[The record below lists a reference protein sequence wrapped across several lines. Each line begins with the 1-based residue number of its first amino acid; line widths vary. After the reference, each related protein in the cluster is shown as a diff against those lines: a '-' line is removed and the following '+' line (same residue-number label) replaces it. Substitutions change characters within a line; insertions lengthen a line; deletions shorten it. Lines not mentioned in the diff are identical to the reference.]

1 MTLFQTTAIVEKIA
15 DGIVSKP
22 DVPISILI
30 LLLVIVGLFYLL
42 IRNYKQTDK
51 VADQLENNNKLMSTL
66 IQLTNT
72 DHEATIINRDI
83 LQRFDVSLGNT
94 NVQLNN
100 MVQDLRLH
108 RDECNRKYS
117 EFLKNKI

>member
-1 MTLFQTTAIVEKIA
+1 MGETIA
-15 DGIVSKP
+15 DKIVTGVLNRP

-30 LLLVIVGLFYLL
+30 LLLVICGLFYLL
-42 IRNYKQTDK
+42 IRSYKHTDK
-51 VADQLENNNKLMSTL
+51 ISDQLEKSNSLMSTL

-83 LQRFDVSLGNT
+83 LQKFDVCLGNF
-94 NVQLNN
+94 NLQLNN
-100 MVQDLRLH
+100 INQELRSH

-117 EFLKNKI
+117 DLLQNKN

>member
-1 MTLFQTTAIVEKIA
+1 MGDTAVAGKIIE
-15 DGIVSKP
+15 GVLNRP

-42 IRNYKQTDK
+42 IRSYKQTDK
-51 VADQLENNNKLMSTL
+51 ITDQLEDNNKLMSTL

-72 DHEATIINRDI
+72 DHEATMVNRDI
-83 LQRFDVSLGNT
+83 LQRFDVCLGNF
-94 NVQLNN
+94 NLQLGS
-100 MVQDLRLH
+100 VTQELRSH

-117 EFLKNKI
+117 EFLKLNKD